1 MRLAAAGMLGH
12 DGEQVGWGLLLSLG
26 LHLLLALF
34 IILWPGLG
42 KSRRQSFAP
51 VYRVNLVGAPRLAP
65 PRAAAPPAAPKPAA
79 RPAAVKPQP
88 RPKPRVR
95 TRPKP
100 SPKPKEAIGSKKL
113 KAKKLKPKRPAQ
125 DLRRQERLLDR
136 KLKRLEARVRQE
148 RTLESALTRLERK
161 VAARSGV
168 YASSA
173 ATAAGAAGAA
183 AGAGG
188 GQVSLRMQVYYTEL
202 WERIRRAWI
211 LPAAQVEDTRGLMAS
226 VVMRLNR
233 DGSLEKVYLEK
244 SSGNPAYD
252 RSCLRAVE
260 KAAPF
265 PPFPAGINQRS
276 LEVGVNFHSE
286 DAAG

>member
-1 MRLAAAGMLGH
+1 MLRH
-12 DGEQVGWGLLLSLG
+12 DGEQVGWGLALSLG

-42 KSRRQSFAP
+42 KSRHQSFAP

-65 PRAAAPPAAPKPAA
+65 PRAAAPPAAKPVAK
-79 RPAAVKPQP
+79 PAAVKP
-88 RPKPRVR
+88 KPRSKPQVR

-148 RTLESALTRLERK
+148 RTLESALSRLERK
-161 VAARSGV
+161 VASRSGV

-173 ATAAGAAGAA
+173 ATPAAGAA

-211 LPAAQVEDTRGLMAS
+211 LPAARVEDTRGLTAS